1 MGSTKGTH
9 FLSYFGG
16 CLFFFFFFATHRHC
30 RQCCRNPWGRPR
42 GDIEWC
48 GDWSDYDTINWT
60 RRMKAKVGFDGPEE
74 DGIFW
79 MSFEDFCEHFHS
91 LYICRL
97 YIRDLELPTNRF
109 EKGWRKYTNPGK
121 WLVGSTCDFLLLFLL
136 FLLFLLKLFE
146 AANVSDS
153 LDAHYLL
160 CFCLNDFLLHDPHPH
175 ALAFTLFT

>member
-1 MGSTKGTH
+1 MILVIA
-9 FLSYFGG
+9 FLF
-16 CLFFFFFFATHRHC
+16 CLKPLKPPPTTATAANFS
-30 RQCCRNPWGRPR
+30 RNPWGRPR
-42 GDIEWC
+42 GDIEWS

-121 WLVGSTCDFLLLFLL
+121 WLVGSTCLFFLLFFLFLL
-136 FLLFLLKLFE
+136 CFFWFFLFLFLF
-146 AANVSDS
+146 
-153 LDAHYLL
+153 
-160 CFCLNDFLLHDPHPH
+160 
-175 ALAFTLFT
+175 AF

>member
-1 MGSTKGTH
+1 
-9 FLSYFGG
+9 
-16 CLFFFFFFATHRHC
+16 
-30 RQCCRNPWGRPR
+30 
-42 GDIEWC
+42 
-48 GDWSDYDTINWT
+48 
-60 RRMKAKVGFDGPEE
+60 MKAKVGFDGPEE

-121 WLVGSTCDFLLLFLL
+121 WLVGSTCLFFLLCFLLLFLL
-136 FLLFLLKLFE
+136 FLLKPFE

-153 LDAHYLL
+153 LDAHF
-160 CFCLNDFLLHDPHPH
+160 CCVCCLNVVLLHAPHLNAH
-175 ALAFTLFT
+175 EFTTFT